1 MKKTRR
7 KHRGFERYVSA
18 VSDLLESELD
28 ELMSVP
34 EDVQENYELLREIKE
49 MLEELFMHVP
59 ISSARQKDSCSV
71 GNDPA
76 SLHILEQPP
85 QLSSDE
91 QLALEFDQGC
101 VGGRPRAA
109 EPCCIKL
116 HRASNIA
123 LSPSCARISPLRIRI
138 RRYPGVNTQT
148 FKAPGQPKRL
158 EF

>member
-59 ISSARQKDSCSV
+59 ISSARQKNRALSATTLPLCTFWSSHSFQAMNNSHSSRSRLRGGPRTSC
-71 GNDPA
+71 
-76 SLHILEQPP
+76 
-85 QLSSDE
+85 
-91 QLALEFDQGC
+91 
-101 VGGRPRAA
+101 RT
-109 EPCCIKL
+109 CCIKL
-116 HRASNIA
+116 HRASNIG